1 MGNLVDAR
9 HEARIELLLVP
20 NLCPLVELV
29 KDGPWDFS
37 CVRLMLAEPPDIDT
51 Q

>member
-1 MGNLVDAR
+1 MGNLVDAHR
-9 HEARIELLLVP
+9 DAQIELRLVP
-20 NLCPLVELV
+20 NLWPLVELV

-37 CVRLMLAEPPDIDT
+37 WVRLVLAEPPEIGT